1 METVAVIDLGTN
13 TFHLLIVELNDRNE
27 FIVKEKFREP
37 VKLGEGGINSS
48 EIAPAAFERGL
59 KALKNLKKLID
70 TRRAERIFAF
80 ATSAIRSAS
89 NGQAFIKAAKDATG
103 LDIRIINGNEEAAL
117 IFQGVKNA
125 VYLPPEQNTLLVDIG
140 GGSVEFTVAA
150 ENQIRLLRSLNIGAA
165 RLWSGLK
172 FSDPVSQEEIEACRD
187 VLRNET
193 RQLISELK
201 DFNLRLMVG
210 SSGTFDTLATM
221 IAYQNKDIHSLEHI
235 NGYRFDKDQFDF
247 IYKKLISLKKTE
259 RSVLPGMDSTR
270 VDLIVVG
277 AITIDFLLRE
287 LGIQHMM
294 LSSYALKEG
303 ILYNYIEARKSGTW
317 TVTGSGD
324 RYMRERAVR
333 NLGIR
338 FQYDEAHGDQTAL
351 LALSI
356 FDQMEKVLGYGED
369 EREWLKYAAMLHDIG
384 HFLNRSGHHKHGQ
397 YLVLNSAMP
406 GFSTDELLIISN
418 VVRYHRKSYPTR
430 DHLHFAVLH
439 PNHKTLVRQL
449 AGILRIADN
458 LDRGHRHLIR
468 TLKVDISGNQIQI
481 IVDADESVDIEIQ
494 SAMAIRELFE
504 QVFER
509 RLIIHQDV

>member
-13 TFHLLIVELNDRNE
+13 TFHLLIVELNERNE

-37 VKLGEGGINSS
+37 VKLGDGGIQSG
-48 EIAPAAFERGL
+48 EIIPEAFERGL

-89 NGQAFIKAAKDATG
+89 NGQDFIKAAKDTTG
-103 LDIRIINGNEEAAL
+103 IDIRIINGNEEAAL

-125 VYLPPEQNTLLVDIG
+125 VFLPPEQNTLLVDIG
-140 GGSVEFTVAA
+140 GGSVEFTVTA
-150 ENQIRLLRSLNIGAA
+150 ENQIRLLRSLNLGAA
-165 RLWSGLK
+165 RLWNTLT
-172 FSDPVSQEEIEACRD
+172 FSDPVTKDEINACREI
-187 VLRNET
+187 LKLET
-193 RQLISELK
+193 QNLLPELK
-201 DFNLRLMVG
+201 DFNIPLLVG

-235 NGYRFDKDQFDF
+235 NGYRFDKTQFDVMF
-247 IYKKLISLKKTE
+247 KKLISLKKIE

-277 AITIDFLLRE
+277 AITVDFLLTE
-287 LGIQHMM
+287 LGIQQLM

-303 ILYNYIEARKSGTW
+303 ILYNYIEARKAGTW
-317 TVTGSGD
+317 NVTGSGD

-338 FQYDEAHGDQTAL
+338 FQYDEAHGDQTAK

-356 FDQMEKVLGYGED
+356 FDQLETLLGYGED
-369 EREWLKYAAMLHDIG
+369 EREWLRYAAMLHDIG

-397 YLVLNSAMP
+397 YFVLNSAMP

-439 PNHKTLVRQL
+439 PNHKMLVRQL

-458 LDRGHRHLIR
+458 LDRGHRHLINS
-468 TLKVDISGNQIQI
+468 LSVEVAGNQVQ
-481 IVDADESVDIEIQ
+481 VVVQSDEQVDIEVQ
-494 SAMAIRELFE
+494 SAMSMRDLFE